1 MRYAKLFISLIILS
15 IPLIAQENEAVWEP
29 IYNEGKDRVFIDI
42 TGVEIFS
49 GEDIYVWSL
58 TKHFDSIVIESI
70 EGKIYSTNTYY
81 LFNTRLNRYS
91 MIYII
96 YYDKNK
102 NVLASFDYGR
112 KSEIEAYQYNY
123 PIWKNSIEKRIL
135 EKCIEVISSKNIK

>member
-1 MRYAKLFISLIILS
+1 MRYINLLAIIIILS
-15 IPLIAQENEAVWEP
+15 VSLFAQETDVDWQP
-29 IYNEGKDRVFIDI
+29 IYNEGGDRVFIDVS
-42 TGVEIFS
+42 GVEIFS

-58 TKHFDSIVIESI
+58 TKHINPIVIESI
-70 EGKIYSTNTYY
+70 DDKIYSTNTYY

-112 KSEIEAYQYNY
+112 KSNIENYQYNY
-123 PIWKNSIEKRIL
+123 PIWKNSVEKRIL
-135 EKCIEVISSKNIK
+135 EKCIEVINRKKTD